1 MKQIDIVTLMNLENK
16 IKIFLVSFTVIFLML
31 LIFLNYLS
39 SNKLIITRLV
49 DNFFQFK
56 NQFQYPLTT
65 IGLMLVFYNI
75 FLMIFKLILSNQIN
89 SFKVLVDT
97 R

>member
-1 MKQIDIVTLMNLENK
+1 MNLENN
-16 IKIFLVSFTVIFLML
+16 IKIFLVSFTVIFLMI

-39 SNKLIITRLV
+39 SKKLIITRLV

-56 NQFQYPLTT
+56 NQFLHPLTT

-89 SFKVLVDT
+89 SSKVLVDT